1 MELRDSAVLVF
12 GGTGGLGRAITAAAV
27 SKEARVVTSSRSVG
41 GPGGEQLHVP
51 GDITAADDR
60 ERIVDAA
67 LEELGRLM
75 SSSLRAALL
84 VLGRLT

>member
-12 GGTGGLGRAITAAAV
+12 GGTRPRQAITTAAV

-60 ERIVDAA
+60 AHRESA
-67 LEELGRLM
+67 LEELGRLDVVIIA
-75 SSSLRAALL
+75 AALL
-84 VLGRLT
+84 VWTG